1 MILTLV
7 ILYALGAF
15 LTMIYVA
22 ANINLDGG
30 SSSNPEWGPF
40 STWLWNNSRTGG
52 FVGGII
58 PSLNSLLWPITLPL
72 FILKK

>member
-7 ILYALGAF
+7 ILYAIGAF
-15 LTMIYVA
+15 LTMIYA
-22 ANINLDGG
+22 AVNINLDGG
-30 SSSNPEWGPF
+30 SSPNPQWGRF

-52 FVGGII
+52 FVGGIV
-58 PSLNSLLWPITLPL
+58 PALNSLLWPITLPL